1 MSKWITLILVGAA
14 FGVGVGVGVAGI
26 LWATGGDSEPSRE
39 ISEVVPTLS
48 LDAPTPTPAVSLN
61 ELSTK
66 IDTLSTQVAVLSE
79 AVARGQMMPA
89 ATEAAADSTPEANS
103 AAPVEGERAL
113 FRISQEDSEARFL
126 IEEVLM
132 GNPTTVVGATRQVAG
147 DIIIDYS
154 NPSASTIGQ
163 IGVNARTLKTDN
175 EFRDQSIRGQIL
187 ESSKAEYEFITF
199 EPTEVMGLSAE
210 PIAVGS
216 TVEFQVRGNL
226 KIREVT
232 REVVFDLTV
241 TAVSETHLEGLARTT
256 VRYEDFDISIK
267 APPSVSNIGEEVTL
281 ELEFVALRVEEG

>member
-14 FGVGVGVGVAGI
+14 FGIGVGVGVAGI

-48 LDAPTPTPAVSLN
+48 LDAPTPTAAVSLN
-61 ELSTK
+61 ELSAK
-66 IDTLSTQVAVLSE
+66 IDILSTQVAVLSE
-79 AVARGQMMPA
+79 AVAP
-89 ATEAAADSTPEANS
+89 TPEANS

-126 IEEVLM
+126 MEEVLM

-199 EPTEVMGLSAE
+199 EPIEVIGLGAE

-232 REVVFDLTV
+232 REVIFDLTV
-241 TAVSETHLEGLARTT
+241 TAVSETHIEGLARTT